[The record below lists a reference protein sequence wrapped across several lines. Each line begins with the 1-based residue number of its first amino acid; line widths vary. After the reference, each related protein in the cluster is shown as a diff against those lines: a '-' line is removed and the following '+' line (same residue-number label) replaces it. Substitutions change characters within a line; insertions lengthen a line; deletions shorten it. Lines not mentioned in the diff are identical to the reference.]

1 MSNAEGEEAGTSVK
15 LQDPEE
21 TIKPEVNIQQIPDLI
36 WSLYGLKVVS
46 KMQQNHVNHGAVW
59 VVYAYLSY

>member
-1 MSNAEGEEAGTSVK
+1 MSDADVEDAGNSVK

-21 TIKPEVNIQQIPDLI
+21 TIKPEVNIHQIPDLI

-46 KMQQNHVNHGAVW
+46 KMRQNLVNHGVVW
-59 VVYAYLSY
+59 LVYAYLSY